1 MRALQAYQQQDTP
14 NWSRIDMLIA
24 AFDGVTSR
32 LKKAGEHLKKNEE
45 LKAQVLLIRA
55 QRIICELYAGLNL
68 EQGEIPK
75 KMKSI
80 YLFVLERIGLGDKLD
95 LEAAI
100 SAMSTIRSGFLDIRD
115 EAVRLER
122 SGAWHTVDREPT
134 TLVAAVG

>member
-1 MRALQAYQQQDTP
+1 
-14 NWSRIDMLIA
+14 MLIA

-32 LKKAGEHLKKNEE
+32 LKKAGEHFKKNEE

-68 EQGEIPK
+68 EHGEIPK
-75 KMKSI
+75 MMRKI
-80 YLFVLERIGLGDKLD
+80 YVFVLGRIGLGDKLD

-100 SAMSTIRSGFLDIRD
+100 SAMSTVRAGLLDIRD

-134 TLVAAVG
+134 TLVGAVG